1 MKKKLIIC
9 LAILLLLALII
20 TIFQGPIFGYKLTIK
35 NPSYVNGTMKKRYR
49 AGEEVVLFTGITC
62 DANIEA
68 FVNGKSIGFPAP
80 TDDPAV
86 YVYSFDMPA
95 RNTTVSFKARG
106 GLLPY

>member
-20 TIFQGPIFGYKLTIK
+20 TIFQGPIFGYKLTIE
-35 NPSYVNGTMKKRYR
+35 NPSYVNGTIKKRYR
-49 AGEEVVLFTGITC
+49 AGEEVELFMGLWI
-62 DANIEA
+62 DSNMPKAY
-68 FVNGKSIGFPAP
+68 VNGKSIGYPAP

-95 RNTTVSFKARG
+95 RNTTVSFKFK
-106 GLLPY
+106 